1 MELEEKRRKIL
12 TPRDDEENQEIN
24 DISVLEV
31 RILSENG
38 RMEPNET
45 EIRVCVETEIEE

>member
-12 TPRDDEENQEIN
+12 TLRDDEENQEIN

-31 RILSENG
+31 RILNENG

-45 EIRVCVETEIEE
+45 EICVCVETEIEE